1 MAHLLDSTGKIIYSR
16 AQLAER
22 LPDLP
27 RPLVFTNGCFDILHR
42 GHVDYLTRSA
52 ALGRFLL
59 VAVNDDDSAH
69 RLNKGKDRPFNS
81 LDDRIAVLASLEC
94 IDCVVPFHEDT
105 PLDLIQLLR
114 PDHLVK
120 GGDWSTNQII
130 GSEFVSNLGGQ
141 VHSVPFRYPH
151 STTKIIQK
159 IRKTATDG

>member
-1 MAHLLDSTGKIIYSR
+1 MDSTGKIIYSR
-16 AQLAER
+16 EQLVER
-22 LPDLP
+22 LPDLL

-59 VAVNDDDSAH
+59 VAVNDDDSAR

-81 LDDRIAVLASLEC
+81 LDDRIAVLAGLEC

-105 PLDLIQLLR
+105 PLDLIQLVR
-114 PDHLVK
+114 PNHLVK

-130 GSEFVSNLGGQ
+130 GGEFVSQIGGQ
-141 VHSVPFRYPH
+141 VHSIPFRYPY
-151 STTKIIQK
+151 STSKIIYQ
-159 IRKTATDG
+159 IRKTEANG

>member
-1 MAHLLDSTGKIIYSR
+1 MAHLLDSNRKIIYNR
-16 AQLAER
+16 TQLAER
-22 LPDLP
+22 LPDLL

-42 GHVDYLTRSA
+42 GHVDYLSRSA

-59 VAVNDDDSAH
+59 VAVNDDASTR
-69 RLNKGKDRPFNS
+69 RLNKGKNRPFNS

-105 PLDLIQLLR
+105 PLDLIRLVR

-120 GGDWSTNQII
+120 GGDWPIKQII
-130 GSEFVSNLGGQ
+130 GGEFVSQLGGQ

-151 STTKIIQK
+151 STSKIIRQIGK
-159 IRKTATDG
+159 IEAGG